1 MPNKMESKKVTIA
14 GAGLVGSL
22 WACYMAQKGHE
33 VKVYERRPDMRKTTI
48 DGGRSINLALSN
60 RGWKAL
66 EGVGVA
72 DEVRKMAIP
81 MYGRVMHSR
90 EGELTSQPYG
100 LNGEAIYSVSR
111 GGLNALLM
119 NEAEKHSNVSID
131 FDQQCTRVDLE
142 TGEASFKS
150 YNTKEVTKVQSD
162 LLFGTDGAF
171 SAVRASM
178 VKSDRFNYSQHY
190 IEHGYKEL
198 SIPANADGTH
208 KMEKEALHIW
218 PRGSY
223 MLIALPNPDGTFT
236 CTLFFPNEGETS
248 FETVNTVEKA
258 RGFFKEHFADALDL
272 MADFDEEWENNPTSS
287 LVIIR
292 CFPWSKN
299 GKLALMGDASHAIVP
314 FYGQGMNSGFED
326 CTVLDEIIGQHG
338 DDWNTILKE
347 FEVQRKPDADAIA
360 DLAMRNFVEMRDLTG
375 NADFLLRK
383 KIEAKF
389 SRNNPGKWM
398 PLYSMVTFSD
408 IRYSDALKEGQR
420 QDRIMEEVMA
430 MPDIHENWED
440 EKVEAKILELLGKY

>member
-1 MPNKMESKKVTIA
+1 MMESKNVTIA

-22 WACYMAQKGHE
+22 LACYMAKKGHN

-81 MYGRVMHSR
+81 MYRRVMHSR
-90 EGELTSQPYG
+90 EGELSYQPYG
-100 LNGEAIYSVSR
+100 LNNEAIYSVSR

-119 NEAEKHSNVSID
+119 DEAEKHANVSID
-131 FDQQCTRVDLE
+131 FDQRCSKVNLE
-142 TGEASFKS
+142 TAEATFKS
-150 YNTKEVTKVQSD
+150 YITKESTTTKAD

-171 SAVRASM
+171 SAVRSAM
-178 VKSDRFNYSQHY
+178 VKTDRFNYSQHY

-208 KMEKEALHIW
+208 KMEREALHIW
-218 PRGSY
+218 PRGNY
-223 MLIALPNPDGTFT
+223 MLIALPNPDGSFT
-236 CTLFFPNEGETS
+236 CTLFFAYEGENS
-248 FETVNTVEKA
+248 FATVNSLSKA
-258 RGFFKEHFADALDL
+258 RDFFKTHFNDAYEL
-272 MADFDEEWENNPTSS
+272 MPDFDDEWENNPVSS

-299 GKLALMGDASHAIVP
+299 GKVALLGDASHAIVP

-326 CTVLDEIIGQHG
+326 CTVLNEVMNGQG
-338 DDWNTILKE
+338 DDWGAILKE
-347 FEVQRKPDADAIA
+347 FETLRKPDADAIA

-383 KIEAKF
+383 KIEARF
-389 SRNNPGKWM
+389 SRNNPGKWV
-398 PLYSMVTFSD
+398 PLYSMVTFSR
-408 IRYSDALKEGQR
+408 IRYSEALKEGQR

-440 EKVEAKILELLGKY
+440 SKVEKKILELLEKY

>member
-1 MPNKMESKKVTIA
+1 MESKKVTIA

-272 MADFDEEWENNPTSS
+272 MADFDSEWENNPTSS

-299 GKLALMGDASHAIVP
+299 GKVALMGDASHAIVP

-430 MPDIHENWED
+430 MPNIHENWED